1 MTRVVGCV
9 RRRPQLS
16 SAPAPLLV
24 VSAVVSVQIGAALAK
39 HVISDVGPAA
49 TTSLRLLFAALVLG
63 ALYRPRFRRVELPLL
78 AFFGLTLAAM
88 NLLFYEALARAPLGV
103 VVTVEFLGPL
113 GVAVV
118 GSRRV
123 RDVAVVALAAL
134 GVVLLARGGGS
145 VSLLGLLLAAL
156 AGACW
161 ACYILT
167 SAAVGRRHPGTAP
180 LGVAMAIGALI
191 AAPIGLPDV
200 SGAKASSWLLAAAVG
215 MLSGVLPY
223 AFELE
228 ALRRLPARIFG
239 VLMSMEPAVAA
250 LAGLAILG
258 ETLTA
263 RQWGGVA
270 SVIAAC
276 VAVTLGQR
284 QPGTPS
290 SAPDFTAPSPKSGL
304 RTRELTGLDR
314 RHDFAAPFLAAARA
328 IGRPRDRE
336 RMQ

>member
-1 MTRVVGCV
+1 MLLGWPRCTSRATAKTDAV
-9 RRRPQLS
+9 RIPRLS
-16 SAPAPLLV
+16 NSPAPLLV
-24 VSAVVSVQIGAALAK
+24 VGAVVSVQIGAALAK

-49 TTSLRLLFAALVLG
+49 TTSVRLLFAAVVLG
-63 ALYRPRFRRVELPLL
+63 ALYRPRFRAGELYLL

-113 GVAVV
+113 GVAVA
-118 GSRRV
+118 GSRRL

-180 LGVAMAIGALI
+180 LAAAMAIGAVI
-191 AAPIGLPDV
+191 AAPIGL
-200 SGAKASSWLLAAAVG
+200 AKAADATARSWLLGAAVG
-215 MLSGVLPY
+215 VLSGVLPY
-223 AFELE
+223 TLELE

-258 ETLTA
+258 ETLTG
-263 RQWGGVA
+263 RQWGGIA
-270 SVIAAC
+270 SVMAAC
-276 VAVTLGQR
+276 IAVTAGRR
-284 QPGTPS
+284 QPVSPAAPADFM
-290 SAPDFTAPSPKSGL
+290 SASPNSRL
-304 RTRELTGLDR
+304 RTPELTGLD
-314 RHDFAAPFLAAARA
+314 P
-328 IGRPRDRE
+328 E
-336 RMQ
+336 V

>member
-1 MTRVVGCV
+1 
-9 RRRPQLS
+9 
-16 SAPAPLLV
+16 
-24 VSAVVSVQIGAALAK
+24 
-39 HVISDVGPAA
+39 
-49 TTSLRLLFAALVLG
+49 
-63 ALYRPRFRRVELPLL
+63 
-78 AFFGLTLAAM
+78 
-88 NLLFYEALARAPLGV
+88 
-103 VVTVEFLGPL
+103 
-113 GVAVV
+113 V
-118 GSRRV
+118 GSRRR
-123 RDVAVVALAAL
+123 RDIAVVSLAAL

-180 LGVAMAIGALI
+180 LAVAMAIGALL
-191 AAPIGLPDV
+191 AAPVGLPNA

-258 ETLTA
+258 ETLTP

-284 QPGTPS
+284 QPGTPA

-304 RTRELTGLDR
+304 RTRELTGSDR
-314 RHDFAAPFLAAARA
+314 RHEFAAPLLAAARA

>member
-1 MTRVVGCV
+1 MVGPV
-9 RRRPQLS
+9 RRPYLS
-16 SAPAPLLV
+16 NTPAPLLV
-24 VSAVVSVQIGAALAK
+24 VGAVVSVQIGAALAK

-49 TTSLRLLFAALVLG
+49 TTSLRLLFAAIVLC
-63 ALYRPRFRRVELPLL
+63 ALYRPRMRKAELPLL

-113 GVAVV
+113 GVAVA

-123 RDVAVVALAAL
+123 RDLAVVALAGL

-145 VSLLGLLLAAL
+145 VSVLGLVLAAL

-180 LGVAMAIGALI
+180 LAVAMAIGALI
-191 AAPIGLPDV
+191 AAPIGLPHTAD
-200 SGAKASSWLLAAAVG
+200 ATARSWLLAAAVG
-215 MLSGVLPY
+215 LLSGVVPY

-228 ALRRLPARIFG
+228 ALRRLPAHIFG

-250 LAGLAILG
+250 LSGLAILG

-263 RQWGGVA
+263 RQWGGVL
-270 SVIAAC
+270 SVMAAC
-276 VAVTLGQR
+276 IGVTLGQR
-284 QPGTPS
+284 QRVGAPVSPEFIS
-290 SAPDFTAPSPKSGL
+290 SSSPSGL
-304 RTRELTGLDR
+304 RPRELTGLDPE
-314 RHDFAAPFLAAARA
+314 A
-328 IGRPRDRE
+328 
-336 RMQ
+336 

>member
-1 MTRVVGCV
+1 MARVVGPV
-9 RRRPQLS
+9 RRPHLS
-16 SAPAPLLV
+16 STPAPLLV
-24 VSAVVSVQIGAALAK
+24 VGAVVSVQIGAALAK

-49 TTSLRLLFAALVLG
+49 TTSLRLLFAAVVLG
-63 ALYRPRFRRVELPLL
+63 ALYRPRFRTSELALL
-78 AFFGLTLAAM
+78 GLFGLTLAAM

-113 GVAVV
+113 AVAVA
-118 GSRRV
+118 GSRRL
-123 RDVAVVALAAL
+123 RDLAVVALAAL

-180 LGVAMAIGALI
+180 LAVAMAIGALI
-191 AAPIGLPDV
+191 AAPIGLPD
-200 SGAKASSWLLAAAVG
+200 AADATAHSWLLAVAVG
-215 MLSGVLPY
+215 LLSGVVPY

-228 ALRRLPARIFG
+228 ALRRLPARTFG

-250 LAGLAILG
+250 LAGLAILS

-263 RQWGGVA
+263 RQWGGIV

-284 QPGTPS
+284 RTS
-290 SAPDFTAPSPKSGL
+290 SPPVGVDFTSSSPKSGL
-304 RTRELTGLDR
+304 RTPELTGSD
-314 RHDFAAPFLAAARA
+314 P
-328 IGRPRDRE
+328 E
-336 RMQ
+336 T